1 METFSRDLKPS
12 NIFFANDGTLKIGDF
27 GLATVGYNA
36 REDDEEIGITSQL
49 QEFIQTNPNLSHL
62 TVYVRAGIQKLKDEL
77 FELDQSLKTMNWDL
91 NTRFEIVIPRTSAKK
106 YY

>member
-36 REDDEEIGITSQL
+36 REDDEEIEEIKHNKTLTPQDV
-49 QEFIQTNPNLSHL
+49 QEGHTEE
-62 TVYVRAGIQKLKDEL
+62 VG
-77 FELDQSLKTMNWDL
+77 
-91 NTRFEIVIPRTSAKK
+91 
-106 YY
+106 